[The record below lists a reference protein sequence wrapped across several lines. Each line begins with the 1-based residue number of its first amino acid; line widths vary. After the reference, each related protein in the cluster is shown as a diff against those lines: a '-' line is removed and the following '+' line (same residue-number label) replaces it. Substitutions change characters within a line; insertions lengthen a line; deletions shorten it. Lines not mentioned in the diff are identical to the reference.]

1 MLMAEKIA
9 AKSREDYKSDGE
21 DEEYDYG
28 AEC

>member
-9 AKSREDYKSDGE
+9 ANDREDCKSERE
-21 DEEYDYG
+21 DEDYDYG